1 MKISKQISFPFI
13 DFIKAWEGDLCFVE
27 GGTQIIKEE
36 YIETL
41 FDDNFNTIEVKSSRD
56 SIVPGYSLYFSTNN
70 YLQTFLDILS
80 KKGIMTEENSKYRF
94 LFSPLLSM
102 KKSNG
107 FIQFY
112 SGNKAPRLQKS
123 INNNFTWK
131 DNGTVYRLNIDSLNR
146 NEIFCTLDIPVSKL
160 IRLSRSTNLLR
171 QK

>member
-1 MKISKQISFPFI
+1 MLYLKLPFPFI

-27 GGTQIIKEE
+27 GGNQTVKED

-41 FDDNFNTIEVKSSRD
+41 LDDNFNTIEVKSYRD
-56 SIVPGYSLYFSTNN
+56 IIVPGYSLYFSTNN

-80 KKGIMTEENSKYRF
+80 KKGIMTEENNKYRF

-112 SGNKAPRLQKS
+112 SGNNAPRLQKS
-123 INNNFTWK
+123 ISNNFTWK

-146 NEIFCTLDIPVSKL
+146 NEIFCNLDIPVSKL
-160 IRLSRSTNLLR
+160 IKLSSRSNLLR